1 MRFQLKYYECANDTV
16 SMMAARG
23 FIDLS
28 DVESITQGLS
38 LSIANSQSSSSSNGT
53 GGGEVHNSSS
63 STSST
68 SQSLGKKG
76 ALAAAT
82 LSSLMNGTDIGGA
95 DTRSCFEVRTTKRV
109 HVFCAK
115 TPLDAARWVKQL
127 QLSCLDS

>member
-53 GGGEVHNSSS
+53 GGGEVYNSSS

-82 LSSLMNGTDIGGA
+82 LSSLMNGGA